1 MWPDNVRR
9 TCNSSTFL
17 VYPVIGGVETTF
29 KLSKHLGDEPSNI
42 TQKQDSSEIPHNFW
56 AWGPKL
62 IDFFL
67 SKWKFLLMVEDTS
80 QPRPPHPLIYHL
92 QMICCSEHNCRQE
105 NEGTH
110 RQPRKW
116 PEMEKHWK
124 TPENPAF
131 AWLVVGSVGDTVWQ
145 CDTVVGSV
153 GDSQGLPGIAERT
166 NGVISGLITGRRIS
180 CHPQKYWNTKNWS
193 HKILAKENARTQ

>member
-1 MWPDNVRR
+1 MSGGHAIHPLFWFIQSLGEWRQPSSYQNILGTNHPISHRSKIAVRSHTIFGHEVQNLLTFFCQNGSFYKWLR
-9 TCNSSTFL
+9 T
-17 VYPVIGGVETTF
+17 
-29 KLSKHLGDEPSNI
+29 
-42 TQKQDSSEIPHNFW
+42 
-56 AWGPKL
+56 
-62 IDFFL
+62 
-67 SKWKFLLMVEDTS
+67 
-80 QPRPPHPLIYHL
+80 PPHPLIYHL

-131 AWLVVGSVGDTVWQ
+131 AWLEVGSVGDTVWQ

>member
-1 MWPDNVRR
+1 
-9 TCNSSTFL
+9 
-17 VYPVIGGVETTF
+17 
-29 KLSKHLGDEPSNI
+29 
-42 TQKQDSSEIPHNFW
+42 
-56 AWGPKL
+56 
-62 IDFFL
+62 
-67 SKWKFLLMVEDTS
+67 
-80 QPRPPHPLIYHL
+80 
-92 QMICCSEHNCRQE
+92 MICCSEHNCRQE

-180 CHPQKYWNTKNWS
+180 CHPQKYWNTKMKPQNFWQRKMPGHGKRGDIICFPLPS
-193 HKILAKENARTQ
+193 CRFEYVTVSRLQWITICMFSRASFPAMTNLPRK